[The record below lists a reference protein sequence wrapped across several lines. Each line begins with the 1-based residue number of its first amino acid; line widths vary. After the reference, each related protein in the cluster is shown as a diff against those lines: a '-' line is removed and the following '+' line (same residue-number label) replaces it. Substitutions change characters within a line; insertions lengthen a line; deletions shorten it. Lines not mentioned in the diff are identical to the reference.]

1 MLNKQD
7 EMKKLIDVM
16 SARMDAFEESL
27 SSMNQSSNSSSSS
40 SADSEK
46 KRVSPELSVRMT
58 CIVVHGLLC
67 VICFA
72 EECCINS

>member
-1 MLNKQD
+1 MLMAMLNKQD

-46 KRVSPELSVRMT
+46 SVLVQS
-58 CIVVHGLLC
+58 CL
-67 VICFA
+67 
-72 EECCINS
+72 